1 MRYVRVAD
9 VGSLVSRLGPL
20 PPGRAAEIILQV
32 ASALEAAHGSGL
44 VHRDVKPANM
54 LLDASGVGDRPD
66 HVYLSDFGLSKAS
79 LAVSGLTASGQ
90 FLGTLGYISPEQI
103 EGKPVD
109 GRADEYSLACAAF
122 ELLSGVPPFHRQEA
136 MTVMYAQ
143 LHEPPP
149 PLTAR
154 RPGLS
159 PAVDQV
165 FGTALAKAPG
175 QRYASCR
182 EFAHALRRSLEQGAL
197 HQGPYDFL
205 QPQGRHPPTEIARF
219 APGRAADGAIRDGAV
234 IRAGHAQAG
243 ARLHRPVRRPLP
255 PGPPP
260 AASRP
265 AGRPATETGVSRS
278 ATSVA
283 GACCC
288 WTAPAPTIA
297 R

>member
-165 FGTALAKAPG
+165 LATALAKNPG

-182 EFAHALRRSLEQGAL
+182 EFAGALCRSLEQGAL
-197 HQGPYDFL
+197 HRGPYDFL
-205 QPQGRHPPTEIARF
+205 QPQGRHQPTEIAGS
-219 APGRAADGAIRDGAV
+219 APGHAADGAIRDGAV
-234 IRAGHAQAG
+234 IRAGHAQA
-243 ARLHRPVRRPLP
+243 R
-255 PGPPP
+255 GPATSTGQVPAPAWPP
-260 AASRP
+260 AGSVTPGGP
-265 AGRPATETGVSRS
+265 AGQRPKRTFAMSG
-278 ATSVA
+278 
-283 GACCC
+283 
-288 WTAPAPTIA
+288 
-297 R
+297 